1 MKLTPTSSGKKRTQ
15 TAYTNTP
22 INTTSDI
29 KLHTITEDQRLKF
42 KEMMHSLYD
51 MDQPEFADPIFEIL
65 SNLGQVK

>member
-1 MKLTPTSSGKKRTQ
+1 MKLTPSSSGRKRTQ
-15 TAYTNTP
+15 ITSVDTP
-22 INTTSDI
+22 IKTTSAI